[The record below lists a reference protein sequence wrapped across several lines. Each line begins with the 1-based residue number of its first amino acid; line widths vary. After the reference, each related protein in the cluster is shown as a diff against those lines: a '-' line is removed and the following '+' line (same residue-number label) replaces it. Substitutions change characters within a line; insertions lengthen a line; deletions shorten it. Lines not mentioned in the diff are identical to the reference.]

1 MPVLFQNAYTSGK
14 ESSEN
19 LEHLSSGNLRI
30 TWVDA
35 DGTVLFDNDT
45 DIAGLSNHLDRPEI
59 QRAFENGE
67 GESTRRSDT
76 MNMNTFY
83 YALLL
88 ENGTVLRVST
98 QARTI
103 VSVLI
108 TALPV
113 IAGIIV
119 LILLGCVLIGN
130 LLTGQLMKPIEEM
143 AENLDD
149 GNRVPAYRELEPFAD
164 KIRSQHENILAAAKS
179 RQDFTANVSH
189 ELKTP
194 ITAISGY
201 AELIENRLIDS
212 EAEVHVAS
220 QIRHNADR
228 LLSLVTDIIQLSE
241 LDHRE
246 LPRKLEQLDLFSVA
260 RECVNEHVL
269 MASQRNI
276 KLICSG
282 TSAGINADRRL
293 VREMIDNLLQNAIRY
308 NKENGTVKLRRD
320 VFNYLKDIS
329 DRIKD
334 VSRAEVDKARDV
346 IQIIYDH
353 FDSDEIE
360 EDDILELVDTAKS
373 FYGEINSTQINIAV
387 ASTDAVK
394 KGVKQIAKAINDVG
408 LILPEDDV
416 LNILMTFAGDP
427 ISTMQPLIDLLK
439 TLDGDVEKLDQR
451 IAVRKS
457 ALGVVG
463 ENIGTDNQ
471 YSSESETI
479 ESDLSIVASL
489 R

>member
-1 MPVLFQNAYTSGK
+1 
-14 ESSEN
+14 
-19 LEHLSSGNLRI
+19 
-30 TWVDA
+30 
-35 DGTVLFDNDT
+35 
-45 DIAGLSNHLDRPEI
+45 
-59 QRAFENGE
+59 
-67 GESTRRSDT
+67 

-119 LILLGCVLIGN
+119 LILLGCVLIGH

-246 LPRKLEQLDLFSVA
+246 LPRKFEQLDLFSVA

-282 TSAGINADRRL
+282 TSARINADRRL

-308 NKENGTVKLRRD
+308 NKENGTVKVHVTIENGHPMISVEDTGIGIPADQLDR
-320 VFNYLKDIS
+320 VFERFY
-329 DRIKD
+329 R
-334 VSRAEVDKARDV
+334 VDKSRSRETGGTGLGLAIV
-346 IQIIYDH
+346 KHIAELH
-353 FDSDEIE
+353 SAEI
-360 EDDILELVDTAKS
+360 
-373 FYGEINSTQINIAV
+373 
-387 ASTDAVK
+387 
-394 KGVKQIAKAINDVG
+394 AIH
-408 LILPEDDV
+408 
-416 LNILMTFAGDP
+416 
-427 ISTMQPLIDLLK
+427 
-439 TLDGDVEKLDQR
+439 
-451 IAVRKS
+451 
-457 ALGVVG
+457 
-463 ENIGTDNQ
+463 
-471 YSSESETI
+471 
-479 ESDLSIVASL
+479 SIVDEGTEIVV
-489 R
+489 RF